1 MRLKTATVGI
11 LLVGIAF
18 GSAAINLG
26 RARGAAWI
34 GQPLELTV
42 PVQMDPG
49 QTVAGLCAEA
59 DVFQADS
66 KVDSSRVQVIVEP
79 TANAEAAQIKVI
91 STAIVEEPVV
101 TVYLRSGC
109 DAKTTRRYVLLAD
122 YPNEGV
128 ATAPRNNAETVAP
141 IPTLKPAEAVA
152 LANSPPVTQTTA
164 QPSASPAEASQAA
177 AALSSKREAGNTA
190 KAGVR
195 PIAPDHSATGSAP
208 TPGKPASVTGTSAA
222 VGNAG
227 KPNPSPGARL
237 KLDPVESLAEK
248 IRSLEAS
255 SAGTAAADEMARD
268 NQRVLQ
274 LQRDVK
280 ALLEQSAKNEASLL
294 AMREKLERA
303 ESDRFPA
310 MLVYVL
316 IALVL
321 VCLAAIALLW
331 TRRNDIRRWNDDADP
346 MPAQTVPIAS
356 PAVAD
361 PVQVPASSSA
371 IAAAQAGQ
379 VTADA
384 QDAVS
389 VNHVEF
395 EGRSFS
401 DFMNLDATQ
410 LQPVAP
416 SATLPGDYPEEKLI
430 HVDFN
435 SESIFDLR
443 QQADF
448 FTKLGKPQQA
458 IEGLE
463 TRIRV
468 NGTDC
473 PTLYLDLLSI
483 ASEHD
488 LKTDFRDFREEFL
501 KFFNANVPEF
511 ALFREEGRSLEAYAA
526 LTAQITALWSSP
538 AAALDLLESC
548 ILRNLKLDRFDPF
561 DLAAFKDLVF
571 LHGIAF
577 RHLRQDRGI
586 VTETGDLSDQHF
598 DLNL

>member
-1 MRLKTATVGI
+1 
-11 LLVGIAF
+11 
-18 GSAAINLG
+18 
-26 RARGAAWI
+26 
-34 GQPLELTV
+34 
-42 PVQMDPG
+42 
-49 QTVAGLCAEA
+49 
-59 DVFQADS
+59 
-66 KVDSSRVQVIVEP
+66 VE
-79 TANAEAAQIKVI
+79 N
-91 STAIVEEPVV
+91 
-101 TVYLRSGC
+101 
-109 DAKTTRRYVLLAD
+109 
-122 YPNEGV
+122 
-128 ATAPRNNAETVAP
+128 
-141 IPTLKPAEAVA
+141 
-152 LANSPPVTQTTA
+152 
-164 QPSASPAEASQAA
+164 
-177 AALSSKREAGNTA
+177 
-190 KAGVR
+190 
-195 PIAPDHSATGSAP
+195 
-208 TPGKPASVTGTSAA
+208 
-222 VGNAG
+222 
-227 KPNPSPGARL
+227 
-237 KLDPVESLAEK
+237 LAEK

-255 SAGTAAADEMARD
+255 SAGTASADEIARD
-268 NQRVLQ
+268 NQRVQQ

-303 ESDRFPA
+303 ESERFPA

-316 IALVL
+316 MGLVL

-331 TRRNDIRRWNDDADP
+331 TRRNEVRRWNDDADP
-346 MPAQTVPIAS
+346 IPAQTVPIAS

-361 PVQVPASSSA
+361 SVQVPASSTA
-371 IAAAQAGQ
+371 IAATPVEQAP
-379 VTADA
+379 ADS

-395 EGRSFS
+395 EGRTFS

-410 LQPVAP
+410 MQPVAP

-430 HVDFN
+430 HVDYN

-468 NGTDC
+468 NGADC
-473 PTLYLDLLSI
+473 PALYLDLLSI

-488 LKTDFRDFREEFL
+488 LKTDFRDFRDEFL
-501 KFFNANVPEF
+501 KVFNANVPEF
-511 ALFREEGRSLEAYAA
+511 ALFREEGRSIEAYAA
-526 LTAQITALWSSP
+526 LMAQITALWSSP

-586 VTETGDLSDQHF
+586 VTEPGDLSDQHF